1 MCTLLT
7 QCTHNDSMEARS
19 KKEEM
24 NTMLTINATDVR
36 REWSSVMESVI
47 REKPRFIKR
56 TRDHLVLAD
65 VDLVESLLMVY
76 RFTASCFT
84 EEDGSVTISLNEID
98 LVENAPTE
106 ADARRLLGQSILDYA
121 EDFYNE
127 FSLWRAA
134 PNRKSHI
141 PYVLKALIM
150 DDAVK
155 IGDSIVCQAGEN

>member
-1 MCTLLT
+1 
-7 QCTHNDSMEARS
+7 
-19 KKEEM
+19 
-24 NTMLTINATDVR
+24 MLTINATDVR

-106 ADARRLLGQSILDYA
+106 ADAKRLLGQSILDYA

-127 FSLWRAA
+127 FSSLIYHV
-134 PNRKSHI
+134 HI
-141 PYVLKALIM
+141 K
-150 DDAVK
+150 
-155 IGDSIVCQAGEN
+155 DS